1 MKRFGQKTKKFT
13 VGKTVYRFTQQVAYG
28 FGFGYRTQ
36 QQTAGRFVCH
46 TLQVALWY
54 LTGRSRHMKMCRR
67 RGNAYLSTDTAHS
80 FYPIGYSV

>member
-1 MKRFGQKTKKFT
+1 MKRFVQQTKKFV

-54 LTGRSRHMKMCRR
+54 LTGRSRHNHSCRK
-67 RGNAYLSTDTAHS
+67 RGNVYLYTGTPHS